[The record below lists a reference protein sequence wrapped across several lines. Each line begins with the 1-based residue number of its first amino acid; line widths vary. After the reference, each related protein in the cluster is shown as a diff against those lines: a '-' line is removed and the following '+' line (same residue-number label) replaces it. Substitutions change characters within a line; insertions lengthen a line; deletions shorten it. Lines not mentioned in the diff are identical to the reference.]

1 MFAQLVQDLS
11 CTVLGAGAHSLVQM
25 LPGEAMSQRQ
35 PAEWSATQPTPVQGV
50 ECFGAHFVSHVFDRH
65 SHETFSIGT
74 TFGGVQSFRCRGARR
89 DSTEGHLML
98 FNPDEPHDGWSGSRD
113 GFAYRML
120 YITAQGLAQLVDDR
134 DGPGAGGR
142 GMGLSRGV
150 FAEPVVS
157 DRKLSAEFAAAS
169 DELLVPANSLQ
180 AAERLSHVLRVLFE
194 RYAGGREGAVHR
206 REAGPRISRVRDLL
220 ESHYSEDVTIATVA
234 DVAGMSRVHATRQFT
249 LSFGIPPHAYLNQ
262 VRIRHA
268 KRLLLGGASAA
279 EVAVD
284 VGFVDQSHFTR
295 RFKRSVGISPLAW
308 ARSMGLRG

>member
-1 MFAQLVQDLS
+1 
-11 CTVLGAGAHSLVQM
+11 
-25 LPGEAMSQRQ
+25 MSRKHA
-35 PAEWSATQPTPVQGV
+35 AEWSATQPTPVQGV

-98 FNPDEPHDGWSGSRD
+98 FHPDEPHDGWSGSQE

-120 YITAQGLAQLVDDR
+120 HITTQGMAQLVDC
-134 DGPGAGGR
+134 DGPGDRR
-142 GMGLSRGV
+142 GSRLSRGM
-150 FAEPVVS
+150 FKEPVVS

-180 AAERLSHVLRVLFE
+180 AAERLSHILRVLFE
-194 RYAGGREGAVHR
+194 RYAGGRERTDQRPMAS
-206 REAGPRISRVRDLL
+206 PRISRVRDLL
-220 ESHYSEDVTIATVA
+220 ESRYSEDVTIAAVA

-249 LSFGIPPHAYLNQ
+249 VSYGMPPHAYLNQ

-268 KRLLLGGASAA
+268 KRLLLAGTSAA
-279 EVAVD
+279 EVAAD

-295 RFKRSVGISPLAW
+295 RFKRSVGVSPLAW
-308 ARSMGLRG
+308 SRSMGVRG

>member
-1 MFAQLVQDLS
+1 
-11 CTVLGAGAHSLVQM
+11 
-25 LPGEAMSQRQ
+25 MSRKQA
-35 PAEWSATQPTPVQGV
+35 AEWSATRPTPVQGV

-98 FNPDEPHDGWSGSRD
+98 FNPDEPHDGWSGSRE
-113 GFAYRML
+113 GFDYRML
-120 YITAQGLAQLVDDR
+120 YITTQGMAQLVDC
-134 DGPGAGGR
+134 DGPQSMR
-142 GMGLSRGV
+142 GMRLSRGV
-150 FAEPVVS
+150 FTEPVVS

-194 RYAGGREGAVHR
+194 RYARGRERADQR
-206 REAGPRISRVRDLL
+206 PPASPRMSRVRDLL
-220 ESHYSEDVTIATVA
+220 ESRYSEDVTIATVA

-249 LSFGIPPHAYLNQ
+249 LSYGIPPHAYLNQ

-268 KRLLLGGASAA
+268 KQSLLAGASAA
-279 EVAVD
+279 AVAAE

-295 RFKRSVGISPLAW
+295 RFKRSVGVSPLAW
-308 ARSMGLRG
+308 VRSMGVRS